1 MYQYEYD
8 PVIDAG
14 GGGARSF
21 PAGSSSVAVAAPA
34 ECLENRHDAS
44 LHACAR
50 GESTQIVNGI
60 RFDLL
65 DRADLGRIVQSF
77 VWCGG
82 SHVVH
87 FLAVDPTVRA
97 AQDDSYRAVLNDG
110 DLNIADGQPIAWAIR
125 LRGRRTERIAGTD
138 GVTLLCEEGL
148 RARRS
153 HYLYGGSEL
162 VNERLRF
169 QLRRRHAGIR
179 IAGAEAPPWGMPSEQ
194 ELAASAARI
203 RASGAELLWIGVG
216 TPNQHYVANR
226 LRELGAA
233 PVILCVGAAF
243 DFVSGTK
250 TRAPEWLQKLG
261 LEWCHR
267 LLSEPRRLAG
277 RYLVGN
283 PRFLLGV
290 MREHL
295 GRASS

>member
-8 PVIDAG
+8 PVFETGAG
-14 GGGARSF
+14 GAHPGYAN
-21 PAGSSSVAVAAPA
+21 AYTAVAGAYAEAPVLVPR
-34 ECLENRHDAS
+34 EL
-44 LHACAR
+44 LHACDR
-50 GESTQIVNGI
+50 CESTQTVNRI

-65 DRADLGRIVQSF
+65 DRDDLARKVQSY
-77 VWCGG
+77 VDCGE

-97 AQDDSYRAVLNDG
+97 SQDDAYRQVLNGG
-110 DLNIADGQPIAWAIR
+110 DVNIADGQPIAWAVR
-125 LRGRRTERIAGTD
+125 LRGLRTERIAGTD
-138 GVTLLCEEGL
+138 GVALLCEDGL
-148 RARRS
+148 QARRS
-153 HYLYGGSEL
+153 HYLYGGSKL

-169 QLRRRHAGIR
+169 QLRRRHADIR
-179 IAGAEAPPWGMPSEQ
+179 IVGAEAPPWGMPSER
-194 ELAASAARI
+194 ELAASAARVK
-203 RASGAELLWIGVG
+203 ASGAELLWIGVG
-216 TPNQHYVANR
+216 TPNQHYVASR

-250 TRAPEWLQKLG
+250 TRAPEWMQRLG

-283 PRFLLGV
+283 PRFVAGV
-290 MREHL
+290 AREYV